1 MAAALSLLVV
11 VGITMLVTKV
21 ATVALEHTGMA
32 REAARFQARSA
43 LTGVGFPTTEAGEV
57 VRHPVRRRIV
67 MALML
72 FGNVGVVSVVSTLVL
87 SFAGEHTV
95 SLVGRAGS
103 IVIGLGALAA
113 LAWSPPVDRALSRLI
128 GLALRRWTRLER
140 RDYASLLHLAGD
152 YSVKE
157 LEVEEGDWVVDRPL
171 GVLRLSDEGVVVLG
185 IERSTGAWVGAP
197 RRDTIVRAGD
207 VLVLYGRER
216 TMAQL
221 DRRRDG
227 SFGDLE
233 HRAAVEEL
241 RLVRQRE
248 EELEQSLEEALFRPP
263 GERRPRG
270 AADAATAP
278 PR

>member
-11 VGITMLVTKV
+11 IAVTMLVTKI

-43 LTGVGFPTTEAGEV
+43 LTGVGFPTAEAGEV
-57 VRHPVRRRIV
+57 TRHPVRRRII

-87 SFAGEHTV
+87 SFVGQHTAPLASRAASILLGV
-95 SLVGRAGS
+95 LV
-103 IVIGLGALAA
+103 LGALGM
-113 LAWSPPVDRALSRLI
+113 SPHVDRALSRVI
-128 GLALRRWTRLER
+128 GLALRRWTALER

-171 GVLRLSDEGVVVLG
+171 GVLRLADEGVIVLG

-197 RRDTIVRAGD
+197 RRDTVVRAGD

-216 TMAQL
+216 GLAQL

-248 EELEQSLEEALFRPP
+248 QELEAQLEEAFLHGVAP
-263 GERRPRG
+263 RRPST
-270 AADAATAP
+270 ADATAP

>member
-11 VGITMLVTKV
+11 IAVTMLVTKI

-43 LTGVGFPTTEAGEV
+43 LTGVGFPTAEAGEV
-57 VRHPVRRRIV
+57 TRHPVRRRII

-87 SFAGEHTV
+87 SFVGQHTAPLA
-95 SLVGRAGS
+95 SRAAS
-103 IVIGLGALAA
+103 IVLGVLVLGALGT
-113 LAWSPPVDRALSRLI
+113 SPHVDRALSRVI
-128 GLALRRWTRLER
+128 GLALRRWTALER

-171 GVLRLSDEGVVVLG
+171 GVLRLADEGVIVLG

-197 RRDTIVRAGD
+197 RRDTVVRAGD

-216 TMAQL
+216 GLAQL

-248 EELEQSLEEALFRPP
+248 QELEAQLEEAFLHGVAP
-263 GERRPRG
+263 RRPST
-270 AADAATAP
+270 ADATAP